1 MKRWLALL
9 GVFIFASVAG
19 AQTSA
24 ILRGRVTDA
33 SGAAIGEAKIKLTLV
48 TTGVVREIVTDTGGT
63 YEFSQLQPGRYT
75 VEVSA
80 DGFQTQRREAL
91 DLLVSTTTNVDIALG
106 VQSAK
111 QQVVVTAETAPPV
124 NTSDATLGNAFGESQ
139 VANLPIE
146 GRNVV
151 ELLSLQPGVTFL
163 GKIGNDDGDSRSG
176 AVNGARSDQS
186 NVTLDGVDVN
196 DQNKGYA
203 FNSVLRMTQDSV
215 EEFRVTTSNPNA
227 DAGRGSGAQV
237 TLVTK
242 SGTNA
247 FHGSVYEYNR
257 NALYGERLFQQA
269 DPAGKRG
276 AEQAASAHPKRLRS
290 GGRRPD
296 QEGQV
301 VFLLELRRT
310 P

>member
-1 MKRWLALL
+1 MKRWFACVGLF
-9 GVFIFASVAG
+9 VFASLAA
-19 AQTSA
+19 AQSVA

-33 SGAAIGEAKIKLTLV
+33 SGAAIAEAKIKLTLV
-48 TTGVVREIVTDTGGT
+48 TTGVVREIVTDTSGA

-75 VEVSA
+75 LEASA
-80 DGFQTQRREAL
+80 DGFQTARREGL
-91 DLLVSTTTNVDIALG
+91 DLLVATTSSVDLSLG
-106 VQSAK
+106 VQTAK
-111 QQVVVTAETAPPV
+111 QQVVVTAEAGAVV
-124 NTSDATLGNAFGESQ
+124 NTSDATMGNAFNENQVSQ
-139 VANLPIE
+139 LPIE

-163 GKIGNDDGDSRSG
+163 GTVGNDDSDSRSG

-242 SGTNA
+242 SGTNQ
-247 FHGSVYEYNR
+247 FHGSV
-257 NALYGERLFQQA
+257 
-269 DPAGKRG
+269 
-276 AEQAASAHPKRLRS
+276 
-290 GGRRPD
+290 
-296 QEGQV
+296 
-301 VFLLELRRT
+301 
-310 P
+310 